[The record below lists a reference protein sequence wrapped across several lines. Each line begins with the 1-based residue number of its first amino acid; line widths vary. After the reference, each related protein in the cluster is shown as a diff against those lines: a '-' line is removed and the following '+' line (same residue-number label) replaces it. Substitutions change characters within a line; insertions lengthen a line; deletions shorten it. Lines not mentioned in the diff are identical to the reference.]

1 MLYFRGMNAYFFLE
15 NRGWILLSIALLGLI
30 ACQEKGRTTI
40 SAELSLAKADALARA
55 DTLHR
60 MQLIFAGDIMQHDD
74 QIRSAAGS
82 KAHFRSKD
90 QTVFDYE
97 PVFRYV
103 APLLRRADLAV
114 GNLELTLSNKGKYRG
129 YPMFR
134 SPDAL
139 ATALKTAGFDL
150 LSTCNNHSNDGFSY
164 GLSHTIAVLDSLGI
178 AHTGTFVD
186 TAAYDSLYPLLI
198 EKEIDGTT
206 FRLAFLS
213 YTFSTNGIETPA
225 PYVVNDLEHDQIRRD
240 VAKAKALQPDVIIA
254 LMHWGRE
261 YQLLSHRYERKTT
274 QLLWEEGVDVV
285 IGGHPHVIQEI
296 ALDTLQ
302 GADSTA
308 TREVLVTYSLGN
320 LVSNQFRPHTDWG
333 LLFELELIK
342 NSRQQTTTIGTHHY
356 LPVWR
361 YIEGRHDKTQEV
373 GYDWTYSI
381 LPVSVFEQ
389 GGGHHWVTLSKK
401 DSMDLA
407 QVSTKLRQ
415 HLIQHSA
422 SSERYLTAS
431 ELGMLAPLLPKRNHS
446 TSVHEHK
453 RTKTNYAIN
462 K

>member
-1 MLYFRGMNAYFFLE
+1 MLYFRGMNCYLSQSTY
-15 NRGWILLSIALLGLI
+15 WWKSLLLALLGLT
-30 ACQEKGRTTI
+30 ACQGEGSTPP
-40 SAELSLAKADALARA
+40 SNQPPLAQADALIQA

-82 KAHFRSKD
+82 KANFRSTD
-90 QTVFDYE
+90 QTVFEYE

-134 SPDAL
+134 APDAL

-186 TAAYDSLYPLLI
+186 TAAYDSLYPLVL
-198 EKEIDGTT
+198 EKEVDGTT
-206 FRLAFLS
+206 FRIAFLS

-225 PYVVNDLEHDQIRRD
+225 PYVVNDLDHAQIRRD
-240 VAKAKALQPDVIIA
+240 VAKAKALQPDIIIA

-261 YQLLSHRYERKTT
+261 YQLFSHRYEQKTT
-274 QLLWEEGVDVV
+274 RLLWEAGVDVV
-285 IGGHPHVIQEI
+285 IGGHPHVIQEV
-296 ALDTLQ
+296 ALDTLYNT
-302 GADSTA
+302 DSTN

-320 LVSNQFRPHTDWG
+320 FVSNQFRPNTDLG

-342 NSRQQTTTIGTHHY
+342 NSRQQTTIIGKHHY

-361 YIEGRHDKTQEV
+361 YIQGLHDKTKEV

-389 GGGHHWVTLSKK
+389 GGGRHWVTLSEK
-401 DSMDLA
+401 DSLALA
-407 QVSTKLRQ
+407 QVSAKLRQ
-415 HLIQHSA
+415 HLTQHSA
-422 SSERYLTAS
+422 SSERYVTAS
-431 ELGMLAPLLPKRNHS
+431 ELGMLESLSPKKK
-446 TSVHEHK
+446 TSHVV
-453 RTKTNYAIN
+453 N